1 MKADL
6 YSSCVRAFDRGLAGL
21 GTILRKGTTHAAE
34 KSISEVE
41 LLGARLYPDMY
52 PLYRQA
58 QVTCDFARQTPS
70 RVLEIA
76 VPPALEGVMDHAEL
90 QTQIALARQFLASL
104 DRAQFEGRDEQAI
117 TFPIGTSPTT
127 QSAARYVLG
136 FATPNFYF
144 HLATAYGILRS
155 RGVPL
160 GKADYF
166 GVGS

>member
-6 YSSCVRAFDRGLAGL
+6 YSSGVRAFERGLAGL
-21 GTILRKGTTHAAE
+21 GSILRRGMAHAAE
-34 KSISEVE
+34 HSIPEVE

-52 PLYRQA
+52 PLHRQA
-58 QVTCDFARQTPS
+58 QIVCDFARQAPS
-70 RVLEIA
+70 RVLEIE

-90 QTQIALARQFLASL
+90 QTQIALARQFLAGLSPE
-104 DRAQFEGRDEQAI
+104 QFEGRDERTI
-117 TFPIGTSPTT
+117 SFPIGPNPTS
-127 QSAARYVLG
+127 QSAARYVVG